1 MNATVQ
7 ERVCHLCSNEFLLP
21 LPSKSYAQL
30 LHDACNVIS
39 CACDLQKASCLGCV
53 TNTKMLFDLWPR
65 KSGGSPV
72 ISVPP
77 LPQYICLDGSMRT
90 WPARDRHDFT
100 IRPSKRLYSCATDEN
115 VKGCKNILVSGRII
129 RKREWTV
136 IG

>member
-1 MNATVQ
+1 MRLSDPREGLLSLSKWVP
-7 ERVCHLCSNEFLLP
+7 FLLLLRIRILSP
-21 LPSKSYAQL
+21 NRTYNYRKHHLVCMRFTKNVMSRLLP
-30 LHDACNVIS
+30 
-39 CACDLQKASCLGCV
+39 
-53 TNTKMLFDLWPR
+53 TR
-65 KSGGSPV
+65 KCYLICGRERGSPV

-90 WPARDRHDFT
+90 WPLETGMTLQYDPRNG
-100 IRPSKRLYSCATDEN
+100 YSCTTDEN